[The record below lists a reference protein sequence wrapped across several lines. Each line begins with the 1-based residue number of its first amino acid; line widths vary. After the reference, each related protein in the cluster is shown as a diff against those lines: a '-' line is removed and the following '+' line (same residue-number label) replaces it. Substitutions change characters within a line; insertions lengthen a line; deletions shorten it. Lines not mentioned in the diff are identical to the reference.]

1 MQSMFKDIT
10 KIIPHRPPM
19 VMIDQYTRISKTAG
33 KATKQFSGQ
42 DYGCDE
48 GIVLQGILI
57 ECMAQTVAA
66 HHGYSKLDY
75 KNNVPATGMLV
86 TIDSFDFF
94 HPVPE
99 NESITI
105 TVDETDK
112 IGPFHLIQ
120 GEILCGEKRMA
131 QGRIKIFNSP
141 HDHGRD
147 Q

>member
-1 MQSMFKDIT
+1 MQSMFSDIT

-19 VMIDQYTRISKTAG
+19 VMIDQYTRISETKG
-33 KATKQFSGQ
+33 RATKHFSKQ
-42 DYGCDE
+42 DYGCHDE
-48 GIVLQGILI
+48 NVLQGILI

-66 HHGYSKLDY
+66 HHGYSKSDN
-75 KNNVPATGMLV
+75 KNNTPAMGMLV
-86 TIDSFDFF
+86 TIDRFDFF

-99 NESITI
+99 DESITI
-105 TVDETDK
+105 TVNETDK

-120 GEILCGEKRMA
+120 GEIFCGEKIMA

-141 HDHGRD
+141 DDHGRE